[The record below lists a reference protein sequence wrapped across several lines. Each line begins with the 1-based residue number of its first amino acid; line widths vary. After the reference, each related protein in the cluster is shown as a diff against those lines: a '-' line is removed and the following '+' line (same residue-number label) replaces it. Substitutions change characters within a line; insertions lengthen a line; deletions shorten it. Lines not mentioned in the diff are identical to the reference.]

1 MTVDLQGR
9 VAIVTGAAGGIG
21 AATARALA
29 AAGASVIAF
38 DLDEAAARSVADS
51 CVAAGVAAYAVGGDV
66 GRDEDCRRVVELAA
80 STAGRLDVV
89 VNCAGII
96 RYGLFTE
103 LSTEDWEATI
113 ATNLTS
119 VFLMTRHAVPLLRQT
134 GGGSVVSVASVQA
147 FASEP
152 RVAAY
157 SATKGAL
164 VAMTRTLA
172 LDHAGDGIRFN
183 CVAPG
188 SVDTAMLRASAA
200 RFSPD
205 DPAAVV
211 ETWGKNHPLGRV
223 IRPEEIADVIVFLAS
238 DVARAVT
245 GATYVVDGGLT
256 ARIGL

>member
-9 VAIVTGAAGGIG
+9 VAIVTGAASGIG

-38 DLDEAAARSVADS
+38 DLDADGAQSVAEACASD
-51 CVAAGVAAYAVGGDV
+51 GVAALAFGGDV
-66 GRDEDCRRVVELAA
+66 GRDEDCRRAVELAA
-80 STAGRLDVV
+80 SAAGRLDVV
-89 VNCAGII
+89 VNSAGII
-96 RYGLFTE
+96 RYGLVTE
-103 LSTEDWEATI
+103 LSLDDWEATI

-119 VFLMTRHAVPLLRQT
+119 IFLMSRHAVPLLRKT
-134 GGGSVVSVASVQA
+134 GGGSVVSVSSAQA
-147 FASEP
+147 FVSEP

-205 DPAAVV
+205 AAAVV
-211 ETWGKNHPLGRV
+211 ETWGTKHPLGRV
-223 IRPEEIADVIVFLAS
+223 IQPEEVAEVIVFLAS
-238 DVARAVT
+238 DAARAVT
-245 GATYVVDGGLT
+245 GATYLVDGGLT
-256 ARIGL
+256 ARLGL